1 MPRRGGVKVR
11 QVMPDPVTGSTVV
24 TKIINKIM
32 WDGKKSKAEHIM
44 YGALDI
50 VEKAIGEPGVQV
62 LEKAI
67 QNVTPILEVRPR
79 RVGGAVYQ
87 IPIEVEPR
95 RGLAL
100 AIRWI
105 VEAARARTGKSM
117 KENLAQEIID
127 GYRGIGTAIKKRE
140 DMHKMAEANRAFA
153 HYRW

>member
-1 MPRRGGVKVR
+1 MPRRGGTRVR
-11 QVMPDPVTGSTVV
+11 PLIPDPVTGNTVV
-24 TKIINKIM
+24 TRIINKVM
-32 WDGKKSKAEHIM
+32 WDGKKSKSEHIM
-44 YGALDI
+44 YGALDM
-50 VEKAIGEPGVQV
+50 VEKAVGEPGVQA

-67 QNVTPILEVRPR
+67 QNITPILEVRPR

-87 IPIEVEPR
+87 IPIEVVPR

-105 VEAARARTGKSM
+105 VDAARARTGKSM
-117 KENLAQEIID
+117 RENLAQEIID
-127 GYRGIGTAIKKRE
+127 GYRGVGTGIKKRE